1 MGGVHV
7 GRVKKTLVLGLGNI
21 LLGDEGVG
29 VRVVERLQELY
40 EFPPEVQVLDG
51 GTLALDLLPYVE
63 EADRLLVIDALEM
76 GTEPGTIARLEGD
89 QVPAFLSVKI
99 SPHQMGL
106 ADLLTAARLRD
117 LYPEELVLWGV
128 QPGVMSPGLEP
139 SSPVAARIEVLVD
152 RVLGE
157 LSRWGIE
164 PTKRVEQEEVEA
176 YPDFGSLQRLP
187 KS

>member
-1 MGGVHV
+1 
-7 GRVKKTLVLGLGNI
+7 VKKTLVLGLGNI

-40 EFPPEVQVLDG
+40 HFPPEVQVLDG

-63 EADRLLVIDALEM
+63 DADRLLVIDALEM
-76 GTEPGTIARLEGD
+76 GAEPGTVARLEGD

-106 ADLLTAARLRD
+106 ADLLAAARLRNF
-117 LYPEELVLWGV
+117 YPQELVLWGV
-128 QPGVMSPGLEP
+128 QPGAMSVGLEL
-139 SSPVAARIEVLVD
+139 SGPVAAQVEVLVD
-152 RVLGE
+152 RVLVE

-164 PTKRVEQEEVEA
+164 LIRRVGHEENPCE
-176 YPDFGSLQRLP
+176 GL
-187 KS
+187 